1 MQGKFITIEGCE
13 GVGKSTQLKFLR
25 EYFEKE
31 GVDAVFTREPG
42 GTELAEKIRKV
53 ILDADNKEMTDI
65 TELLLYAAAR
75 RQHTEELIIPAIK
88 AGKVVVCDR
97 YADSTTAYQGYA
109 RGIDK
114 EIIRSLNE
122 TAMAGV
128 KIDVTLFLDLSPEKG
143 FARKGGADKKDRLE
157 NEKLSFHNKVYEGYC
172 AIADADPD
180 RVKRIEASRTADEV
194 FESVKQVLK
203 EIGIGK

>member
-25 EYFEKE
+25 EYFEEK

-53 ILDADNKEMTDI
+53 ILDADNKEMTDV

-75 RQHTEELIIPAIK
+75 RQHTEQLIIPALK

-109 RGIDK
+109 RGIDV
-114 EIIRSLNE
+114 ELIRSLNAV
-122 TAMAGV
+122 AMAGV
-128 KIDVTLFLDLSPEKG
+128 KIDVTLFLDLPPEKG
-143 FARKGGADKKDRLE
+143 FARKGGADRKDRLE
-157 NEKLSFHNKVYEGYC
+157 NEKLSFHNKVYEGYL
-172 AIADADPD
+172 AIAAAEQD
-180 RVKRIEASRTADEV
+180 RVRRIDASKTADEV
-194 FESVKQVLK
+194 FESIKAVLE
-203 EIGIGK
+203 EIGADK